1 MQDLPQCCKYCKYI
15 LQISFEDH
23 LSDTSVRPSLN
34 GYIIIIEKHKFV
46 FETYFIVLIN
56 IDLHISF
63 PRRIFM
69 DGNCSLSLSLSCFL
83 DRYLLSLNLK
93 ANGNIIRGCD
103 GWDNRRMEGEMD
115 IRRITSSSHRQHWR
129 MNPERRGSVM
139 DRWSEQGSN
148 EGMAGDLQMLLF
160 LTFNQNH

>member
-1 MQDLPQCCKYCKYI
+1 MFQVMQDLPQCCKYCKYI
-15 LQISFEDH
+15 LQIYLEDL
-23 LSDTSVRPSLN
+23 LSNTSVRPSLN

-69 DGNCSLSLSLSCFL
+69 DGNC
-83 DRYLLSLNLK
+83 NLK

-103 GWDNRRMEGEMD
+103 GWDNRRMEREMD
-115 IRRITSSSHRQHWR
+115 IRRITCSSHRQHWR

-139 DRWSEQGSN
+139 DRWSEQGIN
-148 EGMAGDLQMLLF
+148 EREWLEICKCYYF
-160 LTFNQNH
+160 